1 MMRPFL
7 LLAGA
12 WLLII
17 VGGALGFQLYMA
29 LILRMTLT
37 DQPGM
42 MVLPPKARV
51 SAEATNPITIKLNG
65 YIDAIV
71 PFKQTIDLPLRGT
84 YDTNASFDT
93 SVPVEFT
100 IVYKGVV
107 PVDTYADIEGTTDFT
122 YQQVKRLRNVKFKA
136 KLPLKFE
143 QPVSFTVP
151 IKTNLRIVYNGP
163 LRMSVNQT
171 VRGPVDTV
179 LKTRLKAV
187 KEITTPILARFN
199 MMVYPDQQP
208 VPVIVKHSDLAL
220 RLKGLRLEEAQPAGT
235 APPTTTQANDKTD
248 PGEPL

>member
-12 WLLII
+12 WLLIV
-17 VGGALGFQLYMA
+17 VGGVLGFQLYMSA
-29 LILRMTLT
+29 IMHMTLT

-42 MVLPPKARV
+42 VLLPPQARV

-65 YIDAIV
+65 YIDATV
-71 PFKQTIDLPLRGT
+71 PFKQTIDLPLKGT
-84 YDTNASFDT
+84 YDTNARFDT

-151 IKTNLRIVYNGP
+151 IKTRLRIVYDGP
-163 LRMSVNQT
+163 LRMTVNQT

-187 KEITTPILARFN
+187 KEITTPILARFD
-199 MMVYPDQQP
+199 MMAYPEQVP
-208 VPVIVKHSDLAL
+208 VPVIIKHADLAL
-220 RLKGLRLEEAQPAGT
+220 RLQGLRLEEVKPPAVPAQQTGKASPEGS
-235 APPTTTQANDKTD
+235 
-248 PGEPL
+248 L

>member
-1 MMRPFL
+1 MMRSLL

-12 WLLII
+12 ALLII
-17 VGGALGFQLYMA
+17 IGGALGFRLYMA
-29 LILRMTLT
+29 LILHMTLT

-42 MVLPPKARV
+42 MKLPPKARV

-71 PFKQTIDLPLRGT
+71 PFKQTIDLPLKGS

-151 IKTNLRIVYNGP
+151 VKANLRIVYDGP
-163 LRMSVNQT
+163 LRMAVNQT

-179 LKTRLKAV
+179 LKTRLKTV
-187 KEITTPILARFN
+187 KEITTPILARFD
-199 MMVYPDQQP
+199 MTVYPEQVP
-208 VPVIVKHSDLAL
+208 VPVIVKHADLGL
-220 RLKGLRLEEAQPAGT
+220 RLKGLRLERIPQQATGAAPAQP
-235 APPTTTQANDKTD
+235 PPGD
-248 PGEPL
+248 PP